1 MYIFNLLLDFFAL
14 SVLLMVLMKRYKFI
28 VEALV
33 ALNLLLSSNIHT

>member
-33 ALNLLLSSNIHT
+33 VLNLLLSSNIHT